1 MPRYAYER
9 LSAQDNSFLLMER
22 PNVHMHVA
30 ATQIFEAGQLRTA
43 EGGVDFEALRDSIDS
58 VLPLIPRYRQVLQ
71 WIPLA
76 NHAVWVD
83 DASFNLDYHVRH
95 TSLPRP
101 GSKDQLKKLA
111 GRIMAQQLDRT
122 KPLWEYWVVEGLE
135 GDRFAVITKI
145 HHCMIDGS
153 SGVDLA
159 QIMMSLT
166 PERQSREPLAYIP
179 RPAPTATEL
188 LADQFARRVTLPLQ
202 IVRGLRAF
210 IDEAESIRDDALV
223 RLNALRDLAGYA
235 IRSASATPL
244 NGTLGS
250 HRYLDWLA
258 MDIAEVKA
266 VRRAL
271 GCTVNDVVLATVT
284 GAVRRYMIRRRV
296 DPEKLDFRVSA
307 PVSVRR
313 DQDRGKLGNKVSSW
327 IVPLPIDR
335 ADPIAQLRELNR
347 RTEELKR
354 SNQALGV
361 EMLMAAAE
369 WAPAQLMSLGARAT
383 SGPINM
389 IVTNVPG
396 PQMPLYLMGA
406 ELLEM
411 YPQVPLLAN
420 TGLGIALVSYNGQM
434 FWGFNCDPDLVPDVA
449 LFVQEIRSAF
459 KALRKAAT
467 LRAVPT
473 AAPPTQRVE
482 IAEPALAIVAQAAM
496 GSTSAWPAPAAP
508 KRPRSTGKRKPAAK
522 ARKARPRKTH

>member
-1 MPRYAYER
+1 MPRYSYER
-9 LSAQDNSFLLMER
+9 LSAQDNSFLFLEQ

-30 ATQIFEAGQLRTA
+30 ATQIYDAGPLRTEA
-43 EGGVDFEALRDSIDS
+43 GGVDFEKVRRSIES
-58 VLPLIPRYRQVLQ
+58 VLHLIPRYRQVLQ

-76 NHAVWVD
+76 SHPVWVD
-83 DASFNLDYHVRH
+83 DANFCIDYHVRH

-101 GSKDQLKKLA
+101 GSRDQLKKLA
-111 GRIMAQQLDRT
+111 GRIMAQQLDRA
-122 KPLWEYWVVEGLE
+122 KPLWEFWVVEGLE
-135 GDRFAVITKI
+135 ANRFAIITKI
-145 HHCMIDGS
+145 HHCMIDGA

-159 QIMMSLT
+159 QIMMS
-166 PERQSREPLAYIP
+166 PSRETSLPEPLPYIP

-188 LADQFARRVTLPLQ
+188 LADHVARRITLPWQ
-202 IVRGLRAF
+202 ILRGLRSLAE
-210 IDEAESIRDDALV
+210 EAGSIRDDAMV
-223 RLNALRDLAGYA
+223 RLRALGDLAGYA
-235 IRSASATPL
+235 IRGASATPL
-244 NGTLGS
+244 NGRLGP
-250 HRYLDWLA
+250 HRYLDWLV
-258 MDIAEVKA
+258 MDLDEVKA

-296 DPEKLDFRVSA
+296 DPTGLDFRVSA

-313 DQDRGKLGNKVSSW
+313 DDDRGTLGNKVSSW
-327 IVPLPIDR
+327 IIPLPIDR
-335 ADPIAQLRELNR
+335 ADPLAQLRELNQ

-354 SNQALGV
+354 SQQALGV

-396 PQMPLYLMGA
+396 PQMPLYSVGA

-420 TGLGIALVSYNGQM
+420 TGLGVALVSYQGKV

-449 LFVQEIRSAF
+449 DFVREVRESF
-459 KALRKAAT
+459 KALRKAAS
-467 LRAVPT
+467 LRAAVK
-473 AAPPTQRVE
+473 
-482 IAEPALAIVAQAAM
+482 
-496 GSTSAWPAPAAP
+496 PAPTSPVAKVDGTRATTP
-508 KRPRSTGKRKPAAK
+508 PREVVHVLPMTRQSPRKRPTPRKSSPAAAK
-522 ARKARPRKTH
+522 ANARARRKPR

>member
-9 LSAQDNSFLLMER
+9 LSAQDNSFLLLEQ

-30 ATQIFEAGQLRTA
+30 ATQIYEAEPLRTRD
-43 EGGVDFEALRDSIDS
+43 GGIDFATMRRSIES
-58 VLPLIPRYRQVLQ
+58 VLHLIPRYRQVLQ

-76 NHAVWVD
+76 NHPVWVD
-83 DASFNLDYHVRH
+83 DADFDLDYHVRH

-101 GSKDQLKKLA
+101 GSREQLKKLA
-111 GRIMAQQLDRT
+111 GRIMAQQLDRA
-122 KPLWEYWVVEGLE
+122 KPLWEFWVVEGLE
-135 GDRFAVITKI
+135 DDRFAVITKI

-159 QIMMSLT
+159 QIMMSPTRNTQL
-166 PERQSREPLAYIP
+166 PPPMPYIP
-179 RPAPTATEL
+179 RPAPTSSEL
-188 LADQFARRVTLPLQ
+188 LADHLARRITLPWQ
-202 IVRGLRAF
+202 ILRGLSSLV
-210 IDEAESIRDDALV
+210 DEATGIRDDVLV
-223 RLNALRDLAGYA
+223 RLQALRELAGYA
-235 IRSASATPL
+235 IRSASETPL
-244 NGTLGS
+244 NGKLGA
-250 HRYLDWLA
+250 HRYLDWMVL
-258 MDIAEVKA
+258 DLDEVKS

-271 GCTVNDVVLATVT
+271 DCTVNDVVLATVT

-296 DPEKLDFRVSA
+296 DPAGLDFRVSA

-313 DQDRGKLGNKVSSW
+313 DDERGSLGNKVSSW

-354 SNQALGV
+354 SKQALGV

-396 PQMPLYLMGA
+396 PQMPLYSVGA

-420 TGLGIALVSYNGQM
+420 TGLGVALVSYNGRM
-434 FWGFNCDPDLVPDVA
+434 FWGFNCDPDLVPDVTEFVGEVRQSFRA
-449 LFVQEIRSAF
+449 LQKAVNQRATTKPSA
-459 KALRKAAT
+459 AEAI
-467 LRAVPT
+467 AVPGNPPSKRT
-473 AAPPTQRVE
+473 AAIRALPVHKSPSRKRVARPTVATVA
-482 IAEPALAIVAQAAM
+482 AEKVRA
-496 GSTSAWPAPAAP
+496 G
-508 KRPRSTGKRKPAAK
+508 RKPL
-522 ARKARPRKTH
+522 PRR